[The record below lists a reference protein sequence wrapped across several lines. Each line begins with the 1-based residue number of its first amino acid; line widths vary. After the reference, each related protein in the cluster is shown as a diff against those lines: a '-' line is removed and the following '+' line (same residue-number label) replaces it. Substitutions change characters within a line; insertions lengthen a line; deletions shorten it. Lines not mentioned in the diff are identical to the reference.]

1 MLIAGIGGGTR
12 HGAVALAD
20 EQALRAVCSQERVTR
35 VRGAGVNPGGL
46 PDEALDLLLRRLGR
60 SRGDITRLAVADNP
74 GGQHSDSL
82 GESLD
87 HHLAHACTA
96 YLTSPFNR
104 AAVVVCDHESP
115 GLSVYVGNDAT
126 VRRTEIAATGA
137 SFAAAYTRLAS
148 AFGFPPPS
156 SDQQFEALAR
166 LHTGGRDSDA
176 DRLLQRSG
184 GTLRVDSD
192 LERRIESRLPA
203 DRGVNSDARASL
215 AAAFEQRLGELFVE
229 FLSEVR
235 TTVGVER
242 LCVGGSFF
250 YHSSINTLVAQSGLF
265 SEVFVPI
272 DPGDSGLAVGAAKQA
287 MNAAPSLASP
297 FLGPS
302 YSPDEIKQ
310 TLDNCKL
317 HYEWE
322 SEDGAIGTAVKA
334 LQRGYLVGWFDDCME
349 WGHRALGARCILAN
363 PTAPY
368 VLENL
373 NRFLKRREPWRGY
386 ALSVLQESVGN
397 YFDGPPAARFMEYD
411 YRPLEPAAL
420 AHVLPSSDASIRLHT
435 VGLDSGAGRF
445 RRLLEAFRDAT
456 GIPFLVNTSFN
467 GFHEPIVCSPRDA
480 VRVFY
485 GTGLDTLVLDR
496 FVLVK

>member
-1 MLIAGIGGGTR
+1 MLIAGVGGGPR
-12 HGAVALAD
+12 NSAVALAD
-20 EQALRAVCSQERVTR
+20 GHTLRSVCSQERVTR
-35 VRGAGVNPGGL
+35 FRGAGVNPGGL

-60 SRGDITRLAVADNP
+60 SRGDIARLVVADTP
-74 GGQHSDSL
+74 GWRASDL
-82 GESLD
+82 AAESID

-96 YLTSPFNR
+96 YLTSPFDR
-104 AAVVVCDHESP
+104 AAIVVCDHESP
-115 GLSVYVGNDAT
+115 GLSVYLGDGAT
-126 VRRTEIAATGA
+126 VRQAEVAANGT
-137 SFAAAYTRLAS
+137 SFASAYTRLAS

-166 LHTGGRDSDA
+166 LHVGRHDRDAERLLKWTGGE
-176 DRLLQRSG
+176 LV
-184 GTLRVDSD
+184 VDPD

-203 DRGVNSDARASL
+203 DRGADGDARAAL
-215 AAAFEQRLGELFVE
+215 ASAFQQRLCELFVE
-229 FLSEVR
+229 FLSGVR
-235 TTVGVER
+235 STLGVGR
-242 LCVGGSFF
+242 LCLGGSFF
-250 YHSSINTLVAQSGLF
+250 YHSSINTVIAQSGF
-265 SEVFVPI
+265 FDEVFVPI
-272 DPGDSGLAVGAAKQA
+272 DPGNSGLAVGAARQA
-287 MNAAPSLASP
+287 SGTAPSLATP

-317 HYEWE
+317 RYEWE
-322 SEDGAIGTAVKA
+322 SEDGAVAAAVKA
-334 LQRGYLVGWFDDCME
+334 LQQGYLVGWFDDAME

-386 ALSVLQESVGN
+386 AMSVLQESVADS
-397 YFDGPPAARFMEYD
+397 FTGPPAARFMEYD

-420 AHVLPSSDASIRLHT
+420 AHLLPSSDASIRLHT
-435 VGLDSGAGRF
+435 VDRDAGPPRF
-445 RRLLEAFRDAT
+445 RRLLEAFRHAT
-456 GIPFLVNTSFN
+456 GTPFLVNTSFN

-496 FVLVK
+496 FVLGK